1 MCLLAYLC
9 GPFSLSLYVIYRFVT
24 GLVDNKLHGAKKSMF
39 SRALDLGLPASFVE
53 MRHEATHREL
63 PSLTVL
69 RDSTGRS
76 LEWLWGFYWRGLGVD
91 SFSSG
96 SGGGELEEL
105 VRGVLGQVV
114 ALVDATADGKG
125 VGSGDGLSRK
135 KRRVQMDVASV
146 AARVVGIL
154 KESRGAE
161 SALVRVM
168 LREGW
173 LVPAGRR

>member
-53 MRHEATHREL
+53 LRHEATHREL

-76 LEWLWGFYWRGLGVD
+76 LEWLWGFYWRGVGVD

-173 LVPAGRR
+173 FVPAGRR

>member
-1 MCLLAYLC
+1 M
-9 GPFSLSLYVIYRFVT
+9 
-24 GLVDNKLHGAKKSMF
+24 DNKLHGAKKSMF

-53 MRHEATHREL
+53 LRHEATHREL

-69 RDSTGRS
+69 RDSTARS
-76 LEWLWGFYWRGLGVD
+76 LEWLWGFYWRGVGAD
-91 SFSSG
+91 SFSGASF
-96 SGGGELEEL
+96 GGALEGL
-105 VRGVLGQVV
+105 VREVLGQVG
-114 ALVDATADGKG
+114 ALVDATTDGKG

-135 KRRVQMDVASV
+135 KRRVQMDLASA
-146 AARVVGIL
+146 AARAVGIL

-161 SALVRVM
+161 SVLARVM

>member
-1 MCLLAYLC
+1 M
-9 GPFSLSLYVIYRFVT
+9 
-24 GLVDNKLHGAKKSMF
+24 DNKLHGAKKSMF

-53 MRHEATHREL
+53 LRHEATHREL

-69 RDSTGRS
+69 RDSTARS
-76 LEWLWGFYWRGLGVD
+76 LEWLWGFYWRGVGAD
-91 SFSSG
+91 SFSGASF
-96 SGGGELEEL
+96 GGELEGL
-105 VRGVLGQVV
+105 VREVLGQVG
-114 ALVDATADGKG
+114 ALVDATTDGKG

-135 KRRVQMDVASV
+135 KRRVQMDLASA
-146 AARVVGIL
+146 AARVGGIL

-161 SALVRVM
+161 SVLAGVM

>member
-1 MCLLAYLC
+1 
-9 GPFSLSLYVIYRFVT
+9 
-24 GLVDNKLHGAKKSMF
+24 MF

-53 MRHEATHREL
+53 LRHEATHREL

-76 LEWLWGFYWRGLGVD
+76 LEWLWGFYWRGVGAD
-91 SFSSG
+91 SFSG
-96 SGGGELEEL
+96 VSGGGELEEL
-105 VRGVLGQVV
+105 VRGVLGQVGV
-114 ALVDATADGKG
+114 LVDATADGKG

-135 KRRVQMDVASV
+135 KRRVQMDLASV

-154 KESRGAE
+154 KETRGAE
-161 SALVRVM
+161 NVVAMVM

-173 LVPAGRR
+173 LVPAERR